1 MRTWTAESEA
11 SARGVWALLAQ
22 PEAWPQWAPH
32 LRGAWGLGAPEV
44 RVGASGAA
52 RLLGVVPV
60 PARITAKRE
69 GESWT
74 WRVGPVEFVHR
85 VIERERGCTVAI
97 DLRAPGPLEPAVAAS
112 YGPVIQLMLNRLAR
126 AASETAR

>member
-11 SARGVWALLAQ
+11 TPRAAWALLAR
-22 PEAWPQWAPH
+22 PESWPAWAPH
-32 LRGAWGLGAPEV
+32 LRGAWGLGSPEV
-44 RVGASGAA
+44 RQGAVGAA

-60 PARITAKRE
+60 PARITAKRD

-85 VIERERGCTVAI
+85 VIERERGCAVAI
-97 DLRAPGPLEPAVAAS
+97 DLRAPAALEPAVAVT
-112 YGPVIQLMLNRLAR
+112 YGPVIQVMLNRLAR
-126 AASETAR
+126 AASGKAR